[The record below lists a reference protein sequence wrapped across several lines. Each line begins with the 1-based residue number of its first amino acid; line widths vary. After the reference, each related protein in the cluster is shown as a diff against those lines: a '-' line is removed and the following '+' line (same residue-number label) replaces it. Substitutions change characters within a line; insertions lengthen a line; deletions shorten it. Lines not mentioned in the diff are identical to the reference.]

1 MKLNIHVI
9 IGKSLSGKSTLLNQ
23 LQKLGTHQVPKLITN
38 TTRPKREHERNGHDY
53 HFVTNTQYNQDIKQN
68 IAIAPRAYNV
78 AHHQTW
84 YYYLSQTELSKHLY
98 DPKINHVALILDY
111 QGSKDLKA
119 YINKFNN
126 THINDNITV
135 TIWYLDVDIKT
146 RLTRYLL
153 GPRSN
158 EDPKEVIRRLYDDEY
173 HAFNDLDDPKII
185 EAEHIHKI
193 HNLSDML
200 PTLLDK

>member
-38 TTRPKREHERNGHDY
+38 TTRPQREHEQNGRDY
-53 HFVTNTQYNQDIKQN
+53 HFVTNKQYQQDIKQN
-68 IAIAPRAYNV
+68 IAIAPRSYNV
-78 AHHQTW
+78 AHNQTW
-84 YYYLSQTELSKHLY
+84 YYYLSQTELNKYLY
-98 DPKINHVALILDY
+98 NPVTNHVALILDY
-111 QGSKDLKA
+111 QGAKDLKA

-135 TIWYLDVDIKT
+135 TIWYLDVNIKT

-193 HNLSDML
+193 HNIFDML
-200 PTLLDK
+200 PILLNE